1 VKVLEGIG
9 IGVFILLFGL
19 ALLFLRRGF
28 LARSVGTIE
37 LSWRLNTV
45 VAGRGWSP
53 GIGRFAGDDLRWYRM
68 FSFSLRPRRTLSRRG
83 LVVESRRVPDGPEC
97 LVLAPDWMIVR
108 CTSNDTLIE
117 IAMAE
122 STLTG
127 FLSWTEA
134 APPGTVSTRITPRQ
148 PFTARPD
155 DHPQSS
161 PYRSAG

>member
-9 IGVFILLFGL
+9 IGVFALLFGL

-28 LARSVGTIE
+28 IARSIGTIE
-37 LSWRLNTV
+37 MSLRLNTV

-68 FSFSLRPRRTLSRRG
+68 FSFSFRPRRTLSRRA
-83 LVVESRRVPDGPEC
+83 LVVESRRVPDGPEW

-108 CTSNDTLIE
+108 CISDDALVE

-122 STLTG
+122 PTLAG
-127 FLSWTEA
+127 FLSWIEA
-134 APPGTVSTRITPRQ
+134 VPPGTVSKRMAAQ
-148 PFTARPD
+148 
-155 DHPQSS
+155 
-161 PYRSAG
+161 